1 MTKHEVLGI
10 GDPYP
15 AFHVEI
21 ASMFSRGTHAP
32 LTFGRLRC
40 DRAVPACG
48 NCVNRGDITLCCYV
62 ARKPEIRPNPQDVSD
77 SSQARIDHLEQLV
90 HMLLKN
96 TQSLQNQISSPS
108 TSIDHDLHEDD
119 EGDQGETTILAEP
132 GTVINITS
140 EFRERLSV
148 NEAHWALL
156 LNEVRSWSLGDL
168 D

>member
-1 MTKHEVLGI
+1 MLGI

-15 AFHVEI
+15 AFHVGIE
-21 ASMFSRGTHAP
+21 STFPRGSLAP

-62 ARKPEIRPNPQDVSD
+62 ARKPETRPNPQDISD

-96 TQSLQNQISSPS
+96 TQSLHNQISSPS
-108 TSIDHDLHEDD
+108 TSIDHDHRGYD
-119 EGDQGETTILAEP
+119 EGDHGDTTILAEP

-156 LNEVRSWSLGDL
+156 LNEVRDQ
-168 D
+168 